1 MRPISFTRRQFIR
14 QSGKAGMALAAAW
27 SAPVRAARNATAA
40 SPQGA
45 SSGGEAAK
53 LRDLFLNPAQSAR
66 PMTRWW
72 WFGGAATPEEI
83 TRELS
88 LMSRS
93 GLRGVELQPVYPLE
107 VDDPKRGIRNI
118 RCFSSEWFDLLRHT
132 VRETRRLG
140 MQFDLTL
147 GSGWPYGG
155 PFIPIELAARQ
166 ARVLIQESVGPGRF
180 SWRLTPELSD
190 DENIVAAVAVPVLP
204 TGHLDIQHAQVITD
218 QIRRHTTY
226 GQLIGMGFDNWE
238 VPPGTWRFLVIVD
251 CPTGQQVKRPTL
263 GMEGYVLDHF
273 NRQAMDLFLEAA
285 GDQVLKE
292 LKEVA
297 DPPFHSVFCDSL
309 EVYGADWTP
318 SLLKEFE
325 KRRGYDLTPYLPALW
340 QEAGPLTP
348 HIRYD
353 YHVTLS
359 DLILE
364 NFFAPLAD
372 WGQRRGMTARIQAHG
387 AMGDVMQGYALAHI
401 PEGEHIEGGD
411 QYAVDIQHRR
421 LASSAGHIYQKP
433 VISAE
438 SYSWLRFPLF
448 MVTLEM
454 MKAASDAQFLD
465 GINQIVNQGYS
476 YSPPQ
481 VGQPGWT
488 FYASTVVNHNNIWW
502 RHYHYLT
509 QYIQR
514 VCALLQQGVSVNPV
528 GVYVPL
534 ADVYAKF
541 GIGGLNMDVEIERQ
555 LGTELVLELRRS
567 GYDFDFINDDALA
580 RLASVQSGK
589 LRIGTGAY
597 SVIIIPDVQY
607 MPPESLERLLGFA
620 QDGGYLIFAG
630 RQPAAASGLKDN
642 SARSAR
648 LRSLLDTLWG
658 GKLPRRDD
666 FVTCGKGAV
675 LLPSHPSTL
684 LARLPAAL
692 PPDFAIVQAGD
703 SSDLARQRARENVG
717 FLHRR
722 SDDVDLYF
730 ISNISSYFQDLG
742 VQFSVGHK
750 VPQRWNPESGEIEDT
765 LVFSHSTREG
775 SGSLVTEV
783 QVQLAPFESCFVVF
797 SLAGGSP
804 TLTQAN
810 WPGALKVEKVGGDTQ
825 VKGLISRDGEY
836 FLTDGEGKAHHFKVK
851 GIPKPISL
859 TGPWRLTLG
868 DKSVPA
874 LTQLQSWND
883 LPEGKYY
890 SGWGV
895 YETDFELD
903 SLGEQLEWEL
913 DLGTVHETAEVV
925 LNGIDLG
932 SAWKGSRVV
941 PCGKALKLGTNH
953 LKVEVGNLW
962 IHHVQSLPKPDRKAL
977 AETFG
982 IRWGT
987 YGEVKPARIPPS
999 GLLGPVQLVP
1009 RKQWVATLAK

>member
-1 MRPISFTRRQFIR
+1 MNPIFFTRRQFIR
-14 QSGKAGMALAAAW
+14 QSGRAGIALAAAW
-27 SAPVRAARNATAA
+27 SSPVRAARNARAT

-45 SSGGEAAK
+45 SSGGEAAG
-53 LRDLFLNPAQSAR
+53 LRDIFLNPPQSAR

-83 TRELS
+83 TRELG
-88 LMSRS
+88 LMSKS

-107 VDDPKRGIRNI
+107 VDDPKRGIRNV
-118 RCFSSEWFDLLRHT
+118 RYFSSEWFDLLRHT

-155 PFIPIELAARQ
+155 PFIPIELAARE

-180 SWRLTPELSD
+180 SWRLTPELSE
-190 DENIVAAVAVPVLP
+190 DENIIAAVAVPVLP
-204 TGHLDIQHAQVITD
+204 TGQLDIQHSRVVTD
-218 QIRRHTTY
+218 QIRRHSTY
-226 GQLIGMGFDNWE
+226 GQLIGIGFDNWE
-238 VPPGTWRFLVIVD
+238 VPPGTWRFLIIVD

-285 GDQVLKE
+285 GDQVLNE

-318 SLLKEFE
+318 SLVKEFE
-325 KRRGYDLTPYLPALW
+325 RRRGYALTPYLPALW

-353 YHVTLS
+353 YHLTLS

-372 WGQRRGMTARIQAHG
+372 WARKHGMTARIQAHG

-411 QYAVDIQHRR
+411 QYAVDTQHRR

-438 SYSWLRFPLF
+438 TYSWLRFPLF

-454 MKAASDAQFLD
+454 MKGNSDAQFLD

-488 FYASTVVNHNNIWW
+488 FYASTVINHNNIWW

-514 VCALLQQGVSVNPV
+514 VCAILQQGTAVNPV

-555 LGTELVLELRRS
+555 LGTELLLELRRS
-567 GYDFDFINDDALA
+567 GYDFDFLNDDALA
-580 RLASVQSGK
+580 RLASVQAGT

-597 SVIIIPDVQY
+597 SVVIVPSVQY
-607 MPPESLERLLGFA
+607 MPPESLERLLGFV
-620 QDGGYLIFAG
+620 QDGGFLMFAG
-630 RQPAAASGLKDN
+630 RLPEAAPGVKDN
-642 SARSAR
+642 NTRSAR
-648 LRSLLDTLWG
+648 LSSLLNTLWG
-658 GKLPRRDD
+658 GNLPKVDD
-666 FVTCGKGAV
+666 FVTCRKGAV
-675 LLPSHPSTL
+675 FFSHHTSTVL
-684 LARLPAAL
+684 GRLPAVL
-692 PPDFAIVQAGD
+692 PPDFKITQARD
-703 SSDLARQRARENVG
+703 SSESARQRARENVG

-722 SDDVDLYF
+722 SGDVDLYF
-730 ISNISSYFQDLG
+730 ISNISSFLQELR

-750 VPQRWNPESGEIEDT
+750 VAQRWNPESGEIDDT
-765 LVFSHSTREG
+765 PVFNYSTLAG
-775 SGSLVTEV
+775 SSSPATEV
-783 QVQLAPFESCFVVF
+783 QVRLAPYESCFLVF
-797 SLAGGSP
+797 SP
-804 TLTQAN
+804 TGNGPAITHTN
-810 WPGALKVEKVGGDTQ
+810 WPGPLKIEKVGDGTQ
-825 VKGLISRDGEY
+825 VEGLIPRDGDY
-836 FLTDGEGKAHHFKVK
+836 FLTDGEGKTHRFKVT
-851 GIPKPISL
+851 GIPQPIPLS
-859 TGPWRLTLG
+859 GPWRLTLG
-868 DKSVPA
+868 DKTVPVLA
-874 LTQLQSWND
+874 QLQSWND
-883 LPEGKYY
+883 LPDGKYY

-895 YETDFELD
+895 YETDFELT
-903 SLGEQLEWEL
+903 SLGEQIDWAL
-913 DLGTVHETAEVV
+913 DLGSVHETAEAV
-925 LNGIDLG
+925 LNGVDLG
-932 SAWKGSRVV
+932 SAWKGSRIV
-941 PCGKALKLGTNH
+941 PCGNALRPGTNH

-962 IHHVQSLPKPDRKAL
+962 IQYVQSLPKPDRKAL
-977 AETFG
+977 ADTFG

-999 GLLGPVQLVP
+999 GLLGPVQLLP
-1009 RKQWVATLAK
+1009 RKQWVATI

>member
-1 MRPISFTRRQFIR
+1 MKPVPFTRRQFIC
-14 QSGKAGMALAAAW
+14 QSGKAGIALATAW
-27 SAPVRAARNATAA
+27 STPTLTAGSAPVSLPENA
-40 SPQGA
+40 SP
-45 SSGGEAAK
+45 GGEPAR
-53 LRDLFLNPAQSAR
+53 LRDLFLNPPQSAR

-88 LMSRS
+88 LMSES

-118 RCFSSEWFDLLRHT
+118 RYFSSEWFDLLRHT
-132 VRETRRLG
+132 TRETRRLG

-166 ARVLIQESVGPGRF
+166 ARVLIQESVGPGLF
-180 SWRLTPELSD
+180 SWRLTPELTESD
-190 DENIVAAVAVPVLP
+190 SIVAALAVPVLP
-204 TGHLDIQHAQVITD
+204 SGQPDIQHSRAITD
-218 QIRRHTTY
+218 QIKRHTKY
-226 GQLIGMGFDNWE
+226 GDLIGMGIENWA
-238 VPPGTWRFLVIVD
+238 VPPGPWRIMVYID

-285 GDQVLKE
+285 GDQVLNQ

-297 DPPFHSVFCDSL
+297 DPPFCSVFCDSL

-318 SLLKEFE
+318 SLLREFE

-353 YHVTLS
+353 YHLTLS
-359 DLILE
+359 DLMLE
-364 NFFAPLAD
+364 NFFAPLAG
-372 WGQRRGMTARIQAHG
+372 WSQRHGMTARIQAHG
-387 AMGDVMQGYALAHI
+387 AMADVMHGYALAHI

-411 QYAVDIQHRR
+411 QYVVDIQHRR

-438 SYSWLRFPLF
+438 TYSWLRFPLF

-454 MKAASDAQFLD
+454 MKAATDAQFLD

-481 VGQPGWT
+481 AGQPGWT
-488 FYASTVVNHNNIWW
+488 FYASTVINHNNIWW
-502 RHYHYLT
+502 RHYNHLT
-509 QYIQR
+509 RYIQR

-534 ADVYAKF
+534 ADIYAKY
-541 GIGGLNMDVEIERQ
+541 GIGALNMDVEIERQ
-555 LGTELVLELRRS
+555 LGTELFLELRRS
-567 GYDFDFINDDALA
+567 GYDFDFVNDDALA
-580 RLASVQSGK
+580 RLASVQAGM
-589 LRIGTGAY
+589 LRAGTGAY
-597 SVIIIPDVQY
+597 SVVIVPEVQY
-607 MPPESLERLLGFA
+607 MPPESLDCLLRFVQEGGF
-620 QDGGYLIFAG
+620 LIFAG
-630 RQPAAASGLKDN
+630 RVPAAAPGLKDN
-642 SARSAR
+642 DTRTMR
-648 LRSLLDTLWG
+648 LTSILKTLWG
-658 GKLPRRDD
+658 GNLPSVDD
-666 FVTCGKGAV
+666 FLACGKGKV
-675 LLPSHPSTL
+675 LLCPHHSVV

-692 PPDFAIVQAGD
+692 PPDFVIVQAGD
-703 SSDLARQRARENVG
+703 SSESARQRARESVG

-722 SDDVDLYF
+722 SDDVHLYF
-730 ISNISSYFQDLG
+730 LSNISSYSQDLR

-750 VPQRWNPESGEIEDT
+750 IPQRWNPESGEIDDT
-765 LVFSHSTREG
+765 LVFEHGARAG
-775 SGSLVTEV
+775 SNPLVTEV
-783 QVQLAPFESCFVVF
+783 QLRFMPFESCFVLF
-797 SLAGGSP
+797 SP
-804 TLTQAN
+804 TGDGPAITDTN
-810 WPGALKVEKVGGDTQ
+810 WPGPLKIEKVGDRTR
-825 VKGLISRDGEY
+825 VTGLIPRNGKY
-836 FLTDGEGKAHHFKVK
+836 FLTDPAGQTHRFEVKV
-851 GIPKPISL
+851 IPEPIAL
-859 TGPWRLTLG
+859 NGPWRLTLG
-868 DKSVPA
+868 DKNVPA

-883 LPEGKYY
+883 LPEGKDY
-890 SGWGV
+890 SGWAV
-895 YETDFELD
+895 YETDFELT
-903 SLGEQLEWEL
+903 SLGEQLEWGL
-913 DLGTVHETAEVV
+913 DLGTVHETAGVV
-925 LNGIDLG
+925 LNGVDLG
-932 SAWKGSRVV
+932 AAWKGSRILA
-941 PCGKALKLGTNH
+941 CRDALKAGTNH

-962 IHHVQSLPKPDRKAL
+962 IHHVLSLPKPDRKAL

-987 YGEVKPARIPPS
+987 YGEIRPARIPPS

-1009 RKQWVATLAK
+1009 RKQWVVTL

>member
-1 MRPISFTRRQFIR
+1 
-14 QSGKAGMALAAAW
+14 
-27 SAPVRAARNATAA
+27 
-40 SPQGA
+40 
-45 SSGGEAAK
+45 
-53 LRDLFLNPAQSAR
+53 
-66 PMTRWW
+66 MTRWW

-83 TRELS
+83 TRELT
-88 LMSRS
+88 LMSES

-118 RCFSSEWFDLLRHT
+118 RYFSSEWFDLLRHT
-132 VRETRRLG
+132 IKETRRLG

-166 ARVLIQESVGPGRF
+166 ARVLIQETAGPGRF
-180 SWRLTPELSD
+180 SWRLTPELSE
-190 DENIVAAVAVPVLP
+190 DESIVAALAVPVLP
-204 TGHLDIQHAQVITD
+204 SGQPDLQHSRVVTE
-218 QIRRHTTY
+218 QIRRRTTY

-238 VPPGTWRFLVIVD
+238 VPPGTWRFLVVID

-273 NRQAMDLFLEAA
+273 NRQAMDLFLASA
-285 GDQVLKE
+285 GDQVVNE

-318 SLLKEFE
+318 SLMREFE
-325 KRRGYDLTPYLPALW
+325 RRRGYALTPYLPALW

-353 YHVTLS
+353 YHLTLS

-372 WGQRRGMTARIQAHG
+372 WSRKRGMTARIQAHG

-421 LASSAGHIYQKP
+421 LASSTGHIYQKP

-454 MKAASDAQFLD
+454 MKGASDAQFLD

-509 QYIQR
+509 RYIQR
-514 VCALLQQGVSVNPV
+514 VCALLQQGAAVNPV

-541 GIGGLNMDVEIERQ
+541 GIGSLSMDVEIEHQ
-555 LGTELVLELRRS
+555 LGTELLLELRRS

-580 RLASVQSGK
+580 RLASTQGGM
-589 LRIGTGAY
+589 LRAGTGAY
-597 SVIIIPDVQY
+597 PVVIVPDVQY
-607 MPPESLERLLGFA
+607 MPLESLECLLRFVQEGGF
-620 QDGGYLIFAG
+620 LIFAG
-630 RQPAAASGLKDN
+630 RLPAAAPGLKDN
-642 SARSAR
+642 NTRSAR
-648 LRSLLDTLWG
+648 LSSILATLWG
-658 GKLPRRDD
+658 SKPPQPG
-666 FVTCGKGAV
+666 VVETCGKGKVV
-675 LLPSHPSTL
+675 LCGDRSTVLP
-684 LARLPAAL
+684 RLRAAL
-692 PPDFAIVQAGD
+692 PPDFEILQAGD
-703 SSDLARQRARENVG
+703 SSDSARQRARENVG
-717 FLHRR
+717 FVHRR
-722 SDDVDLYF
+722 TDEADVYF
-730 ISNISSYFQDLG
+730 VSNISSFLQELRLQFGLG
-742 VQFSVGHK
+742 HRL
-750 VPQRWNPESGEIEDT
+750 PQRWNPESGEIDDT
-765 LVFSHSTREG
+765 LVFSHSALAG
-775 SGSLVTEV
+775 SNSPVTEV
-783 QVQLAPFESCFVVF
+783 QVRLAPYESCFVVF
-797 SLAGGSP
+797 TAAGNGP
-804 TLTQAN
+804 TITHTN
-810 WPGALKVEKVGGDTQ
+810 WPGPLKIEKAGGRTR
-825 VKGLISRDGEY
+825 VTGLIPKNGEY
-836 FLTDGEGKAHHFKVK
+836 FLTDGEGKNHRFEVR
-851 GIPKPISL
+851 GVPEPVPL
-859 TGPWRLTLG
+859 NGPWRLTLG

-874 LTQLQSWND
+874 LAQLRSWND
-883 LPEGKYY
+883 LPEGKDY

-895 YETDFELD
+895 YETDFEWN
-903 SLGEQLEWEL
+903 SPGEQIDWAL
-913 DLGTVHETAEVV
+913 DLGTVHETAEAV

-932 SAWKGSRVV
+932 SAWKGSRIL
-941 PCGKALKLGTNH
+941 PCGKALKPGTNH

-962 IHHVQSLPKPDRKAL
+962 IQHVQSLPKPDRKAL
-977 AETFG
+977 AETLG

-999 GLLGPVQLVP
+999 GLLGPVQLMP
-1009 RKQWVATLAK
+1009 RRQWVATL

>member
-1 MRPISFTRRQFIR
+1 MSPIFFTRRQFIR

-27 SAPVRAARNATAA
+27 SSPVRAARIARPP
-40 SPQGA
+40 SPQDA
-45 SSGGEAAK
+45 SSAGKAAE
-53 LRDLFLNPAQSAR
+53 LRDLFLNPPQSTG

-88 LMSRS
+88 LMSQS

-118 RCFSSEWFDLLRHT
+118 RYFSSEWFDLLRHT
-132 VRETRRLG
+132 MKETRRLG

-166 ARVLIQESVGPGRF
+166 ARALVQESVGPGRF
-180 SWRLTPELSD
+180 SWRFAHEFAG
-190 DENIVAAVAVPVLP
+190 DESIVAAVAAPVLP
-204 TGHLDIQHAQVITD
+204 S
-218 QIRRHTTY
+218 
-226 GQLIGMGFDNWE
+226 GQLDLQHSRVVWDQTRRRDISAGFSTTGFDNWE
-238 VPPGTWRFLVIVD
+238 VPPGLWRLIVFLD

-285 GDQVLKE
+285 GDQVLNE
-292 LKEVA
+292 LKSVA

-318 SLLKEFE
+318 NFMKEFE
-325 KRRGYDLTPYLPALW
+325 RRRGYALTPYLPALW

-353 YHVTLS
+353 YHLTLS
-359 DLILE
+359 ELILE

-372 WGQRRGMTARIQAHG
+372 WAQKRGMTARIQAHG

-438 SYSWLRFPLF
+438 TYSWLRFPLF

-454 MKAASDAQFLD
+454 MKGNTDAQFLD

-502 RHYHYLT
+502 RHYHYLAR
-509 QYIQR
+509 YIQR
-514 VCALLQQGVSVNPV
+514 VCALLQQGTAVNPV

-555 LGTELVLELRRS
+555 LGTELLLELRRS
-567 GYDFDFINDDALA
+567 GYDFDLINDDALA
-580 RLASVQSGK
+580 RLASVQAGT

-597 SVIIIPDVQY
+597 SVVIVPSVQH
-607 MPPESLERLLGFA
+607 MPPESLERLLGFVE
-620 QDGGYLIFAG
+620 DGGFLMFAG
-630 RQPAAASGLKDN
+630 RLPEAAPGMKDN
-642 SARSAR
+642 NNRSAR
-648 LRSLLDTLWG
+648 LKSLLNTLWG
-658 GKLPRRDD
+658 GPLPRVDD

-675 LLPSHPSTL
+675 FFSNHPSTVL
-684 LARLPAAL
+684 GRLPSAL
-692 PPDFAIVQAGD
+692 PPDFLIVQAGD
-703 SSDLARQRARENVG
+703 SSESARQRARENVG

-722 SDDVDLYF
+722 ASGLDLYF
-730 ISNISSYFQDLG
+730 ISNPSSFPQDLR
-742 VQFSVGHK
+742 VRFSVGHR
-750 VPQRWNPESGEIEDT
+750 VPQRWNPEGGEIDDT
-765 LVFSHSTREG
+765 PVFSHTVTAG
-775 SGSLVTEV
+775 SSSPATEV
-783 QVQLAPFESCFVVF
+783 QVDLVPYESCFVVF
-797 SLAGGSP
+797 TPAGNGP
-804 TLTQAN
+804 AITHTN
-810 WPGALKVEKVGGDTQ
+810 WPGPLKIEKAGDKTQ
-825 VKGLISRDGEY
+825 VKGLIPRDGEY
-836 FLTDGEGKAHHFKVK
+836 SLTDKDGKAHHFKVT
-851 GIPKPISL
+851 GIPQPIPVN
-859 TGPWRLTLG
+859 GPWRLTLG
-868 DKSVPA
+868 DKTVPA
-874 LTQLQSWND
+874 LEQLQSWND
-883 LPEGKYY
+883 LPEEKYF

-895 YETDFELD
+895 YETDFELA
-903 SLGEQLEWEL
+903 SLGEQIEWAV

-932 SAWKGSRVV
+932 SAWKGARIL

-962 IHHVQSLPKPDRKAL
+962 IHYVQSLPKPDRKAL
-977 AETFG
+977 ADTFG

-987 YGEVKPARIPPS
+987 YGEVPPARMPPS
-999 GLLGPVQLVP
+999 GLLGPVQFVP
-1009 RKQWVATLAK
+1009 RKQWVATI

>member
-14 QSGKAGMALAAAW
+14 QSGKAGMVLATLW
-27 SAPVRAARNATAA
+27 SAPALAVRDAMASSSQSA
-40 SPQGA
+40 SPE
-45 SSGGEAAK
+45 GEAAR
-53 LRDLFLNPAQSAR
+53 LRDLFLNPSQSAR

-72 WFGGAATPEEI
+72 WFGGATTPEEI
-83 TRELS
+83 TRELT
-88 LMSRS
+88 LMSES

-107 VDDPKRGIRNI
+107 VDDPKRGIRNV

-132 VRETRRLG
+132 TKETRRLG

-166 ARVLIQESVGPGRF
+166 ARVMVQETAGPGRF
-180 SWRLTPELSD
+180 SWRLTPELSE
-190 DENIVAAVAVPVLP
+190 DENIVAALAVPVLP
-204 TGHLDIQHAQVITD
+204 SGHPDLQHSRVVWD
-218 QIRRHTTY
+218 QTRRPGTSA
-226 GQLIGMGFDNWE
+226 GFSGMGFDDWD
-238 VPPGTWRFLVIVD
+238 VPLGLWRLMVVID

-273 NRQAMDLFLEAA
+273 NRQAMDLFLAAA
-285 GDQVLKE
+285 GDQVLNE
-292 LKEVA
+292 LKPVA

-318 SLLKEFE
+318 NLLREFE
-325 KRRGYDLTPYLPALW
+325 RRRGYALTPYLPALW

-353 YHVTLS
+353 YHLTLS

-372 WGQRRGMTARIQAHG
+372 WAQRHGMTARIQAHG

-421 LASSAGHIYQKP
+421 LASSAGHIYRKP

-454 MKAASDAQFLD
+454 MKGASDAQFLD

-509 QYIQR
+509 RYIQR
-514 VCALLQQGVSVNPV
+514 VCALLQQGVPVNPV
-528 GVYVPL
+528 AVYVPL

-541 GIGGLNMDVEIERQ
+541 GIGGLNTDVEIERQ
-555 LGTELVLELRRS
+555 LGTQWLLELRRS
-567 GYDFDFINDDALA
+567 GYDFDLINDDALA
-580 RLASVQSGK
+580 RLASVEAGT
-589 LRIGTGAY
+589 LRAGTGAY
-597 SVIIIPDVQY
+597 SAVIVPDVQY
-607 MPPESLERLLGFA
+607 MPPESLDVLLKFVQEGGF
-620 QDGGYLIFAG
+620 LIFSG
-630 RQPAAASGLKDN
+630 RLPAAAPGLKDN
-642 SARSAR
+642 GARSAR
-648 LRSLLDTLWG
+648 LSTILTTLWG
-658 GKLPRRDD
+658 SKPSQSG
-666 FVTCGKGAV
+666 VVSSCGKGKVVLCADRSTVLPSLRAV
-675 LLPSHPSTL
+675 LPS
-684 LARLPAAL
+684 
-692 PPDFAIVQAGD
+692 DFEILEAGD
-703 SSDLARQRARENVG
+703 SGQPARQRARENVG
-717 FLHRR
+717 FVHRR
-722 SDDVDLYF
+722 TDETDIYF
-730 ISNISSYFQDLG
+730 VSNISSYLQDLRLK
-742 VQFSVGHK
+742 FPVGRRL
-750 VPQRWNPESGEIEDT
+750 PERWNPETSDIERT
-765 LVFSHSTREG
+765 LVFSHSALAG
-775 SGSLVTEV
+775 SNSAATEV
-783 QVQLAPFESCFVVF
+783 QVRLAPYESCFVVF
-797 SLAGGSP
+797 GPAGNGP
-804 TLTQAN
+804 TITHTN
-810 WPGALKVEKVGGDTQ
+810 WPGPLEIEKVGEGTR
-825 VKGLISRDGEY
+825 VKGLIPKNGKY
-836 FLTDGEGKAHHFKVK
+836 FLTDAKANTHRFEVK
-851 GIPKPISL
+851 GMPEPVPL
-859 TGPWRLTLG
+859 NGPWRLTLG
-868 DKSVPA
+868 DKNVPA
-874 LTQLQSWND
+874 LAQLHSWND
-883 LPEGKYY
+883 LPEGKDY
-890 SGWGV
+890 SGWGI
-895 YETDFELD
+895 YETDFELS
-903 SLGEQLEWEL
+903 SLGEQIDWAL

-925 LNGIDLG
+925 LNGINLG
-932 SAWKGSRVV
+932 SAWKGSRIL
-941 PCGKALKLGTNH
+941 PCSKALKTGTNH

-962 IHHVQSLPKPDRKAL
+962 IQRVQSLPKPDRKAL

-999 GLLGPVQLVP
+999 GLLGPVQLLP
-1009 RKQWVATLAK
+1009 RKQWVARF

>member
-1 MRPISFTRRQFIR
+1 MVLATLWPAVGPAR
-14 QSGKAGMALAAAW
+14 GALAP
-27 SAPVRAARNATAA
+27 S

-45 SSGGEAAK
+45 RFAGEGAK
-53 LRDLFLNPAQSAR
+53 LKDLFLHPPQSAR

-83 TRELS
+83 TRELT
-88 LMSRS
+88 LMSES

-107 VDDPKRGIRNI
+107 VDDGKRGIRNI
-118 RCFSSEWFDLLRHT
+118 RYFSSEWYDLLRHT
-132 VRETRRLG
+132 VQETRRLG

-166 ARVLIQESVGPGRF
+166 ARVLIQETAGPRRF
-180 SWRLTPELSD
+180 SWRLTPELTE
-190 DENIVAAVAVPVLP
+190 DETMVAAVAVPVLP
-204 TGHLDIQHAQVITD
+204 SGQPDLQRSRVVWDET
-218 QIRRHTTY
+218 RRPGSSGGFST
-226 GQLIGMGFDNWE
+226 MGFDNWD
-238 VPPGTWRFLVIVD
+238 VPPGLWRIMVVVD

-273 NRQAMDLFLEAA
+273 SRQAMDLFLSAS
-285 GDQVLKE
+285 GDQVLNE
-292 LKEVA
+292 LKGVA

-318 SLLKEFE
+318 SLLREFE
-325 KRRGYDLTPYLPALW
+325 RRRGYALTPYLPALW

-353 YHVTLS
+353 YHLTLS

-372 WGQRRGMTARIQAHG
+372 WAEKRGMTARIQAHG

-411 QYAVDIQHRR
+411 QYAIDIQHRR
-421 LASSAGHIYQKP
+421 LASSAGHIYRKP
-433 VISAE
+433 IISAE

-481 VGQPGWT
+481 AGQPGWT

-502 RHYHYLT
+502 PHYHYLT

-514 VCALLQQGVSVNPV
+514 VCALLQQGVAVNPV

-555 LGTELVLELRRS
+555 LGTKWLLDLRRS

-580 RLASVQSGK
+580 RVASVEAGV
-589 LRIGTGAY
+589 LRAGTGAY
-597 SVIIIPDVQY
+597 RVVIIPEVQY
-607 MPPESLERLLGFA
+607 MPPESLEVLLKFV
-620 QDGGYLIFAG
+620 QNGGCVMFAG
-630 RQPAAASGLKDN
+630 WHNTVTAPGLKDN
-642 SARSAR
+642 DTRSAR
-648 LRSLLDTLWG
+648 VKSILTTLRGGSGPALD
-658 GKLPRRDD
+658 R
-666 FVTCGKGAV
+666 FETCGKGKV
-675 LLPSHPSTL
+675 LVSDHTSTA
-684 LARLPAAL
+684 LASLPAAL
-692 PPDFAIVQAGD
+692 PPDFEILQAGD
-703 SSDLARQRARENVG
+703 SSDSSMLRARESVG

-722 SDDVDLYF
+722 VDDTDLYF
-730 ISNISSYFQDLG
+730 ISNISSFLHDLRVRFPLG
-742 VQFSVGHK
+742 QK
-750 VPQRWNPESGEIEDT
+750 QPQRWNPESGELDET
-765 LVFSHSTREG
+765 LVFGHSEVA
-775 SGSLVTEV
+775 SSNLLVTEV
-783 QVQLAPFESCFVVF
+783 QLRLAPYESCFLIF
-797 SLAGGSP
+797 S
-804 TLTQAN
+804 
-810 WPGALKVEKVGGDTQ
+810 PGDNGPIITHSDWRGPLKIEKVGERVRVT
-825 VKGLISRDGEY
+825 GLIPKNAEY
-836 FLTDGEGKAHHFKVK
+836 FLMDGRGKTHRFNVK
-851 GIPKPISL
+851 DVPPPIPLNGS
-859 TGPWRLTLG
+859 WRLALG
-868 DKSVPA
+868 GKTVAELSK
-874 LTQLQSWND
+874 LQSWND
-883 LPEGKYY
+883 LPEGKDY

-895 YETDFELD
+895 YETDFELTT
-903 SLGEQLEWEL
+903 LGEQIEWAL
-913 DLGTVHETAEVV
+913 DLGTVHETAEAV

-932 SAWKGSRVV
+932 SAWKGSRIL
-941 PCGKALKLGTNH
+941 PCGKALKVGTNH
-953 LKVEVGNLW
+953 LKIEVGNLW

-999 GLLGPVQLVP
+999 GLLGPVQLLP
-1009 RKQWVATLAK
+1009 QKQWVTTL